1 MRHVHDHSTICKEY
15 RDSLF
20 GIIYPVICII
30 CALFLVW
37 RIRNRQ
43 RARYTLLGARM
54 DAPSKKGG
62 GDQSSGA
69 TSEGFSHLTNTALN
83 FAPLPSAC
91 DILQPLSH
99 SSPLPPSGYLAAVLS
114 ERRRNDS
121 QPQRSNE
128 FAQPTTPQTPPWPS
142 TITRR
147 TDHSPP
153 LGNESSPTQIDDLSP
168 ATFPPISRNAEENDR
183 DLPRSPESGVIQSV
197 QKRSEQVQLLH
208 EADEQGVRTWR
219 RWVIE
224 YS

>member
-1 MRHVHDHSTICKEY
+1 MRHVHDHSTVCKEY

-20 GIIYPVICII
+20 GIIYPAICII

-43 RARYTLLGARM
+43 RARYTLLGPQM
-54 DAPSKKGG
+54 DAPSEKGG
-62 GDQSSGA
+62 GDQPSGA
-69 TSEGFSHLTNTALN
+69 TSEGFSHLTNTAHN

-99 SSPLPPSGYLAAVLS
+99 SWPLPPSGYLATVLS

-128 FAQPTTPQTPPWPS
+128 LAQPTTPRTPPWPS

-147 TDHSPP
+147 TDRRPP
-153 LGNESSPTQIDDLSP
+153 LGNESSPTQTDYLSP
-168 ATFPPISRNAEENDR
+168 ATSPPIGRNAEEDDR
-183 DLPRSPESGVIQSV
+183 GLPRSPESGELQSV